1 VYNAP
6 VLKPLHRSMITM
18 PFRSICFFTAVILL
32 TACTINPTGQQG
44 TREPLATATVTATP
58 TDSPTL
64 TAPENTPENIL
75 TLSVWLPELLAP
87 GNNQAATLVLT
98 QQIDNFRATQP
109 DVLVQTRLKRAEGKG
124 GVIATMLSA
133 SEVAPASLPDLTL
146 IRRQDLRLAVQA
158 GLAQPLD
165 GRLAAAVT
173 SDLYT
178 AALRLGQVN
187 GKLFALPYTL
197 EVLHIAYRR
206 PTTNFAYFENVI
218 DAGRRLVMPL
228 GQVNGMSD
236 VFLVQYL
243 AAGGS
248 MVNGNL
254 GPLNVDALQTVL
266 EFYEQTVAAG
276 VIDTSVL
283 NYPTP
288 EDYQAGLLDERIQ
301 AAVVTSKMYLD
312 LLADGQELETS
323 PLPVDSGLPT
333 TSIDGWMWL
342 LTAKSPDRQQAAL
355 RFLQWMFDSERQAA
369 YTRAIAMLPSTQS
382 AMSSWGNASYTDFVD
397 SILVNAVLPL
407 DDNEGNSSA
416 RILQNALI
424 AVISGETTAEEIVQD
439 VADQIGD

>member
-1 VYNAP
+1 
-6 VLKPLHRSMITM
+6 
-18 PFRSICFFTAVILL
+18 
-32 TACTINPTGQQG
+32 
-44 TREPLATATVTATP
+44 
-58 TDSPTL
+58 
-64 TAPENTPENIL
+64 
-75 TLSVWLPELLAP
+75 
-87 GNNQAATLVLT
+87 
-98 QQIDNFRATQP
+98 
-109 DVLVQTRLKRAEGKG
+109 
-124 GVIATMLSA
+124 
-133 SEVAPASLPDLTL
+133 L
-146 IRRQDLRLAVQA
+146 IRRQDLRMAVQA

-197 EVLHIAYRR
+197 EVLHIAYR
-206 PTTNFAYFENVI
+206 PPPTNFAYFEDVI

-228 GQVNGMSD
+228 GQVNGISD
-236 VFLVQYL
+236 EFLVQYL

-266 EFYEQTVAAG
+266 EFYEQAVAAG

-288 EDYQAGLLDERIQ
+288 QDYQAGLLDERIQ

-312 LLADGQELETS
+312 LLAAGQELETS

-382 AMSSWGNASYTDFVD
+382 AMNSWGNSSYTDFVD

-424 AVISGETTAEEIVQD
+424 AVISGEGTAEEIVQD